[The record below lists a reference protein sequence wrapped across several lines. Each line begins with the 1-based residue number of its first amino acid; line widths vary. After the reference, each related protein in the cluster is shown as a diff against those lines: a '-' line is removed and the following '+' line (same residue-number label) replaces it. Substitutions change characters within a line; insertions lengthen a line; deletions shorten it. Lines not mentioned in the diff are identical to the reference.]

1 MYGGGGSPS
10 SEEPSFFG
18 SVKDA
23 FVSATTAEDGAGSS
37 DSSTGAGGA
46 KVGGQA
52 EAGPGSVTLYGRLV
66 SGRDEKIRDENG
78 GGYAGEELDADAGE
92 CGGGAV

>member
-1 MYGGGGSPS
+1 VYGGGGSPS
-10 SEEPSFFG
+10 SDEPSFFG
-18 SVKDA
+18 SVRDA
-23 FVSATTAEDGAGSS
+23 FVSATAEDGAGSS

-46 KVGGQA
+46 KAGGQ
-52 EAGPGSVTLYGRLV
+52 AGPGSVTLYGRLV
-66 SGRDEKIRDENG
+66 SGSDGKIRDENG

>member
-23 FVSATTAEDGAGSS
+23 LVSATTAEDGAGSS

-46 KVGGQA
+46 KAGGQ
-52 EAGPGSVTLYGRLV
+52 AGPGSVTLYGRLV
-66 SGRDEKIRDENG
+66 SGSDEKIRDENG

>member
-46 KVGGQA
+46 KAGGQ
-52 EAGPGSVTLYGRLV
+52 AGPGSVTLYGRLV
-66 SGRDEKIRDENG
+66 SGSDEKIRDENG